1 MIDIQ
6 CFVIQKIKS
15 ELVHFLVNLTIIF
28 AKFAVKKN
36 HDY

>member
-15 ELVHFLVNLTIIF
+15 ELVHILVDLTMIF
-28 AKFAVKKN
+28 ATFAI
-36 HDY
+36 